1 MEGTQG
7 EVTTLLA
14 EMRNGNRGAE
24 SRLMPLVYDELRKL
38 ARHYMRSERPDHT
51 LQATALVHE
60 AYLRLIGQREIDWHN
75 RAHFFG
81 VAAQSMRRILVDHA
95 RAHLAQKRG
104 KGEQPIS
111 LDDACALDGGD
122 AGELVALDE
131 ALARLATRDPRQSRI
146 VELRF
151 FGGLKEEEVAEV
163 LGVSSRTVKREWRMA
178 RAWLY
183 KEIQGQTPGR
193 AVSPKA

>member
-1 MEGTQG
+1 
-7 EVTTLLA
+7 
-14 EMRNGNRGAE
+14 MRNGNREAE
-24 SRLMPLVYDELRKL
+24 SRLVPLVYDELRKL

-60 AYLRLIGQREIDWHN
+60 AYLRLIGQREVDWHN

-95 RAHLAQKRG
+95 RAHLAEKRG
-104 KGEQPIS
+104 GADKAMS
-111 LDDACALDGGD
+111 LDEASAIGNAGRGD
-122 AGELVALDE
+122 LVVLDE
-131 ALARLATRDPRQSRI
+131 ALARLAARDPRQSRI

-183 KEIQGQTPGR
+183 KEIQRDTPGR
-193 AVSPKA
+193 ALLPEA